1 MIPFKPIRIKDKD
14 VITSFTI
21 PSDFQN
27 CDYSFA
33 NILGWQFL
41 FHTEY
46 AIMNRTLFIR
56 FQIGEPRQIVYMV
69 PIGQR
74 ELSSSIHLLEEEAI
88 KQGYP
93 LSLLGVT
100 PDIQETLNSSFPND
114 FSFKANRNYFDY
126 IYLREDLATLKGK
139 KFQSKRN
146 LINNFNRRYKYEYIP
161 LTTNIIQ
168 DCIQLEQIWFANQ
181 SINRKDSFT
190 YERQVMRTML
200 NYFKELDLIGGAI
213 QVNNQIIAFAIGAP
227 INHNT
232 FSVHIEKADINYKG
246 AYAVINK
253 ELASHLPNN
262 YIYINRE
269 EDLGIPGLRQA
280 KLSYNPIKLLEKSI
294 AIKRKEK

>member
-1 MIPFKPIRIKDKD
+1 
-14 VITSFTI
+14 
-21 PSDFQN
+21 
-27 CDYSFA
+27 
-33 NILGWQFL
+33 
-41 FHTEY
+41 
-46 AIMNRTLFIR
+46 
-56 FQIGEPRQIVYMV
+56 
-69 PIGQR
+69 
-74 ELSSSIHLLEEEAI
+74 
-88 KQGYP
+88 
-93 LSLLGVT
+93 
-100 PDIQETLNSSFPND
+100 
-114 FSFKANRNYFDY
+114 
-126 IYLREDLATLKGK
+126 
-139 KFQSKRN
+139 
-146 LINNFNRRYKYEYIP
+146 
-161 LTTNIIQ
+161 
-168 DCIQLEQIWFANQ
+168 
-181 SINRKDSFT
+181 
-190 YERQVMRTML
+190 MRTML